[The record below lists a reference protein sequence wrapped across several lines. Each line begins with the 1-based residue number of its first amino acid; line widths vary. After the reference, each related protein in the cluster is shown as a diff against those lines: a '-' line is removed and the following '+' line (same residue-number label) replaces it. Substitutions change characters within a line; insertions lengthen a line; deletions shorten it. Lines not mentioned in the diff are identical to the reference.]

1 MQFISVDISNIH
13 YMEND
18 QFKLPEN
25 AQRELKPGEEYE
37 PILSKNKKY
46 QEVTVW
52 SVCIGLLMTILFSAA
67 AAYLGLKVGQ
77 VFEAAIPIAI
87 IAIGLTG
94 LARKN
99 DALSQNVII
108 QSIGG
113 CSGGVVAGA
122 IFTLPALYILQG
134 KGYQIEI
141 NFWQVFIA
149 SLLGGILGILFLIP
163 FRKYFVK
170 EQHGKFPFPEAT
182 ATTQVLVSGQK
193 KGKDSLLL
201 VVSGLIG
208 GLYDF
213 IVSTFGWWSET
224 LTTRMM
230 GWGAALA
237 DKAKLMFKVNTGA
250 AVLGLGYIIGLKYA
264 FIICCGSMLVWFIII
279 PGMNLIWGDQIVDL
293 MNAGITA
300 TIGSM
305 APEEIFKNYARH
317 IGIGGIAMAGV
328 ISIIKSWGVIKS
340 SVGLAANEFK
350 GKKASVETV
359 ERTQQDI
366 PMKTIVIGIVA
377 VLIVTFF
384 FFWFGVVHNV
394 WHALIGILVV
404 AVIAFLFTTVAANAI
419 AIVGSNPVSGM
430 TLMTLILASLVMVAA
445 GLSGPSGMTATL
457 IIGGV
462 VCTALAVAGAFITD
476 LKVGYWIGTTP
487 KKQEIWKFVGVAV
500 AAATVAGVIMI
511 LNKAYGFVGD
521 GALVAPQAN
530 AMSAVI
536 EPMMSGGSAPWLLYG
551 IGAAIAL
558 ILNFCKIPALPFA
571 LGMFIPIDLN
581 VPLLIGGA
589 ISWFVSSRSKD
600 QKLNDARYNRGT
612 LIASGFIAGGALM
625 GVVSAILKFC
635 NVDAVAKTAEGSP
648 FAELPVAGL
657 IALVMYIAIIV
668 YMIWDSKRAKVE
680 EE

>member
-1 MQFISVDISNIH
+1 
-13 YMEND
+13 MEND

-134 KGYQIEI
+134 KGYHIEI

-230 GWGAALA
+230 GWGAAVA

-350 GKKASVETV
+350 GKKASVDTV
-359 ERTQQDI
+359 DRTQQDI

-377 VLIVTFF
+377 VLIVTFL
-384 FFWFGVVHNV
+384 FFWFGVVHTLNAEV
-394 WHALIGILVV
+394 YVAPKPDDPTPDEPTYKDGPQLYNMGFDLWSKEDGYDVCYGAGATADEKATWGSANKTTAMLGLPTVGPEKSFLAVEGEGKTALKLQTRSILGKLAAGSLFNGELYKINIWTMSAELLWGIPFTQRPKVLDGYACYQPKKIDITQSPYNDMKGKLDNGSI
-404 AVIAFLFTTVAANAI
+404 AVYLTDWPEPFR
-419 AIVGSNPVSGM
+419 VSPPE
-430 TLMTLILASLVMVAA
+430 SLVD
-445 GLSGPSGMTATL
+445 PENDEH
-457 IIGGV
+457 IIGYGK
-462 VCTALAVAGAFITD
+462 LIFDKEMDKYEPFRLEIKYRND
-476 LKVGYWIGTTP
+476 RTP
-487 KKQEIWKFVGVAV
+487 KYV
-500 AAATVAGVIMI
+500 TVVI
-511 LNKAYGFVGD
+511 
-521 GALVAPQAN
+521 
-530 AMSAVI
+530 S
-536 EPMMSGGSAPWLLYG
+536 SS
-551 IGAAIAL
+551 
-558 ILNFCKIPALPFA
+558 A
-571 LGMFIPIDLN
+571 LGDYFT
-581 VPLLIGGA
+581 GGE
-589 ISWFVSSRSKD
+589 
-600 QKLNDARYNRGT
+600 GT
-612 LIASGFIAGGALM
+612 VFYLDEF
-625 GVVSAILKFC
+625 KF
-635 NVDAVAKTAEGSP
+635 
-648 FAELPVAGL
+648 L
-657 IALVMYIAIIV
+657 Y
-668 YMIWDSKRAKVE
+668 
-680 EE
+680 

>member
-1 MQFISVDISNIH
+1 
-13 YMEND
+13 MENINNENMG
-18 QFKLPEN
+18 LPEN
-25 AQRELKPGEEYE
+25 AQRELAPGEVYK
-37 PILSKNKKY
+37 PILSADKKY
-46 QEVTVW
+46 QEITVW
-52 SVCIGLLMTILFSAA
+52 SVTIGLLMTILFSAA

-87 IAIGLTG
+87 IAIGLSG
-94 LARKN
+94 VAKKN

-134 KGYQIEI
+134 KGYEIEI
-141 NFWQVFIA
+141 NYMQVFLA

-213 IVSTFGWWSET
+213 CISTFGLWTET
-224 LTTRMM
+224 LSTKVMT
-230 GWGAALA
+230 WGLAVA
-237 DKAKLMFKVNTGA
+237 DKAKLMFKVNVGA

-279 PGMNLIWGDQIVDL
+279 PGMNIIWGNDVIDL
-293 MNAGITA
+293 MNSGITQ
-300 TIGSM
+300 TLGSM
-305 APEEIFKNYARH
+305 SPEMIFKEYARH

-328 ISIIKSWGVIKS
+328 VSIIRSWGVIKS
-340 SVGLAANEFK
+340 SVGLAASEFK
-350 GKKASVETV
+350 GKKNDGVKE
-359 ERTQQDI
+359 ERTQRDLS
-366 PMKTIVIGIVA
+366 MKFVVVGIVL

-394 WHALIGILVV
+394 KHALVGIAVV
-404 AVIAFLFTTVAANAI
+404 AVISFLFTTVAANAI

-445 GLSGPSGMTATL
+445 GLSGAMGMTAAL

-487 KKQEIWKFVGVAV
+487 KNQEIWKFVGVAV
-500 AAATVAGVIMI
+500 AAATVAGVIMV

-521 GALVAPQAN
+521 GSLVAPQAN

-551 IGAAIAL
+551 IGAVIAL
-558 ILNFCKIPALPFA
+558 ILTFAKIPALPFA

-581 VPLLIGGA
+581 IPLLIGGA
-589 ISWFVSSRSKD
+589 ISWYVSTRSKD
-600 QKLNDARYNRGT
+600 EALNNARNNRGT

-625 GVVSAILKFC
+625 GVVSAILKFA
-635 NVDAVAKTAEGSP
+635 NVDMILNVGGVP
-648 FAELPVAGL
+648 FASTPWASLVAL
-657 IALVMYIAIIV
+657 FMYIAVIA
-668 YMIWDSKRAKVE
+668 YMIWDSKRVE
-680 EE
+680 R

>member
-1 MQFISVDISNIH
+1 
-13 YMEND
+13 MEENEK
-18 QFKLPEN
+18 FGLPEN
-25 AQRELKPGEEYE
+25 AQRELKPGEVYE
-37 PILSKNKKY
+37 PILSPKKKY
-46 QEVTVW
+46 KEVTVW
-52 SVCIGLLMTILFSAA
+52 SVVVGLLMTILFSAA

-87 IAIGLTG
+87 IAIGLSSV
-94 LARKN
+94 AKKN

-134 KGYQIEI
+134 KGYDIEI
-141 NFWQVFIA
+141 NYWQVFLS
-149 SLLGGILGILFLIP
+149 SLLGGVLGILFLIP

-208 GLYDF
+208 GVYDF
-213 IVSTFGWWSET
+213 IISTFGWWSET
-224 LTTRMM
+224 VTTRVV

-237 DKAKLMFKVNTGA
+237 DKAKLMFKVNVGA

-279 PGMNLIWGDQIVDL
+279 PAMNLIWGADVIDL
-293 MNAGITA
+293 MNTGINM
-300 TIGSM
+300 TIGDM
-305 APEEIFKNYARH
+305 APEMIFKDYARH

-350 GKKASVETV
+350 GKKIGEAEV
-359 ERTQQDI
+359 ERTQRDLS
-366 PMKTIVIGIVA
+366 MKFIVIGIV
-377 VLIVTFF
+377 LILLLTFVF
-384 FFWFGVVHNV
+384 FRFGVVGNLG
-394 WHALIGILVV
+394 HAAIGILVV

-445 GLSGPSGMTATL
+445 GLSGAAGMTAAL

-487 KKQEIWKFVGVAV
+487 KNQEIWKFVGVAV
-500 AAATVAGVIMI
+500 ASATVAGVIMI
-511 LNKAYGFVGD
+511 LNKAYGFVGE

-536 EPMMSGGSAPWLLYG
+536 EPMMSGGNAPWLLYG

-558 ILNFCKIPALPFA
+558 ILTFLKIPALPFA

-581 VPLLIGGA
+581 IPLLIGGA
-589 ISWFVSSRSKD
+589 VSWYVSTRTKD
-600 QKLNDARYNRGT
+600 EKVNKARYDRGT

-625 GVVSAILKFC
+625 GVVSAILKFG
-635 NVDAVAKTAEGSP
+635 NVDLVARTADGSL
-648 FAELPVAGL
+648 FASTPLAAL
-657 IALVMYIAIIV
+657 IALVMYIAIIA

-680 EE
+680 E